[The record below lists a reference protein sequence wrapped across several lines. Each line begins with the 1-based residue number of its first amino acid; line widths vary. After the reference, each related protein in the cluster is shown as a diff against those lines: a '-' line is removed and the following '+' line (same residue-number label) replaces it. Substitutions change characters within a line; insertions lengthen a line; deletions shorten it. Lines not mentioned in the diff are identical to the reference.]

1 MSDSFD
7 ILVIGSGI
15 AGLSFAYKSAE
26 RGHRVG
32 IITKKQRAE
41 SNTNYAQGGIAVV
54 TSLSD
59 DFDLH
64 VKDTLIAG
72 DGLCNESV
80 VREIIEQGPK
90 QVKELVNLGLEFSRY
105 DEASYSLGKEGG
117 HSKRRILHVAD
128 MTGKAIETA
137 LLSAVEA
144 HPLIRTFEHA
154 FAIDLIT
161 QSKLHPK
168 SVREG
173 PVDDRVLG
181 VYVLDVLTGEVR
193 TVGAKAVFLASGG
206 AGHVYPF
213 TSNPS
218 IATGDGI
225 AMAFRAGVP
234 VENMEFIQ
242 FHPTTMY
249 STSEKR
255 FLISEAV
262 RGEGALL
269 RNLSGECFMSA
280 YDERAELAPRDIVAR
295 AIDAEMKKSG
305 SAHLWL
311 DITHQSESYLKE
323 RFPSIYAA
331 CLAEGINIAEDWIP
345 VVPAA
350 HYLCGGVVT
359 NLHAE
364 TVLPGL
370 YACGEVACTGL
381 HGANRLAS
389 NSLLE
394 ALVMANNGAVAVDT
408 FLKRF
413 SLPLVDLPAW
423 VDGEMSDPDERVVIT
438 HNWEE
443 LRKAMWDYVGIVRS
457 TKRLKRAQ
465 KRIENLAAETNEYY
479 WNFKVE
485 PPLLELR
492 NLILVSQLIV
502 TCALQR
508 KESRGLHY
516 TLDYPQ
522 KNVELVNSTVRQS
535 DAIRVG

>member
-1 MSDSFD
+1 
-7 ILVIGSGI
+7 
-15 AGLSFAYKSAE
+15 
-26 RGHRVG
+26 
-32 IITKKQRAE
+32 
-41 SNTNYAQGGIAVV
+41 
-54 TSLSD
+54 
-59 DFDLH
+59 
-64 VKDTLIAG
+64 
-72 DGLCNESV
+72 
-80 VREIIEQGPK
+80 
-90 QVKELVNLGLEFSRY
+90 
-105 DEASYSLGKEGG
+105 
-117 HSKRRILHVAD
+117 
-128 MTGKAIETA
+128 
-137 LLSAVEA
+137 
-144 HPLIRTFEHA
+144 
-154 FAIDLIT
+154 
-161 QSKLHPK
+161 
-168 SVREG
+168 
-173 PVDDRVLG
+173 
-181 VYVLDVLTGEVR
+181 
-193 TVGAKAVFLASGG
+193 
-206 AGHVYPF
+206 
-213 TSNPS
+213 
-218 IATGDGI
+218 
-225 AMAFRAGVP
+225 MAFRAGVP

-242 FHPTTMY
+242 FHPTTLY

-516 TLDYPQ
+516 TLDYTQ